1 MSVRDYPTSSAPNA
15 HRLPLIYQP
24 DPYLGLE
31 WATSSFLSQP
41 LLVLPDRN
49 DENNGDDQVTRLD
62 DYIASLY
69 THITS
74 ITRHRN
80 MLLQISHLPSEILS
94 SIFLLVASSREGQP
108 RHPKYWTGLMLVCRR
123 WRIVGVSSPILWSH
137 MSIMPS
143 GEARLALP
151 PPHQSR
157 YCGAHPLTVAI
168 YLTDN
173 FRSAWPRLQFH
184 ADYIRE
190 LTMHGSGTCLN
201 TFFGLFGESR
211 RDSLRNLSVTHI
223 VSPTW
228 TDSGPCVIPPEASRN
243 IASNL
248 QKLHLDGTALDWD
261 VLHSLT
267 SLDVKCLPRIGSTAP
282 WPVTA
287 SCLLAVVRRSPSLQ
301 HLSLETYFA
310 TDGLSTHGKPVELP
324 YLRSLDLRAR
334 PLVCAFI
341 MSALRMP
348 AHVRLSVH
356 SNNKNETEDNYR
368 RLCEAL
374 RGHFS
379 HSSTLILRT
388 LQLREQHQWA
398 WYVDLPAED
407 DCSRAIPGEHVLL
420 LHLLSPFDDDD
431 LYERTL
437 RQALDAVPS
446 GQVEYLHSC
455 QGKAVLKA
463 GARRLLLPLL
473 PSLRL
478 LCFNTTTNDSEW
490 FDVVQEWVAQGAA
503 PNGHL
508 RRIHWS
514 DRSFGRRGTDPKGY
528 VSVIALKLRM
538 LLDTYVVHRPLP
550 ERLVLRERWLG
561 CGAKEMADL
570 VQYALDVGVR
580 VDINPNAKLGAILFG
595 ASRG

>member
-1 MSVRDYPTSSAPNA
+1 MSVCDDSTSSASGA

-24 DPYLGLE
+24 DPYLELE

-49 DENNGDDQVTRLD
+49 VENNGDDQVTRLD

-74 ITRHRN
+74 ITSHRN
-80 MLLQISHLPSEILS
+80 MLLPISRLPNEILS

-143 GEARLALP
+143 GKSRLALP

-157 YCGAHPLTVAI
+157 YCGTHSLTVAI
-168 YLTDN
+168 YLTDI

-201 TFFGLFGESR
+201 TFFGLFGTSR
-211 RDSLRNLSVTHI
+211 RDSLRNLSVTHV

-228 TDSGPCVIPPEASRN
+228 TDSGPCVIPPEASKN
-243 IASNL
+243 VASNL
-248 QKLHLDGTALDWD
+248 QKLHLE
-261 VLHSLT
+261 
-267 SLDVKCLPRIGSTAP
+267 
-282 WPVTA
+282 VTA
-287 SCLLAVVRRSPSLQ
+287 SLLLAVVRRSPSLQ

-310 TDGLSTHGKPVELP
+310 TDGLSTHGEPVVLP
-324 YLRSLDLRAR
+324 YLRSLDLRAQ

-341 MSALRMP
+341 ISALRMP
-348 AHVRLSVH
+348 AYARFSIH
-356 SNNKNETEDNYR
+356 SNNRNETEDNYR
-368 RLCEAL
+368 CLCDAL

-379 HSSTLILRT
+379 RSSAPVLRT

-407 DCSRAIPGEHVLL
+407 DCSRSIPGEHVLL
-420 LHLLSPFDDDD
+420 LHLLSPFDDDE

-455 QGKAVLKA
+455 QGKAVLKV
-463 GARRLLLPLL
+463 GARRQLLSLL

-490 FDVVQEWVAQGAA
+490 FDAVQEWVAQGASR
-503 PNGHL
+503 NGHL
-508 RRIHWS
+508 RSIYWS
-514 DRSFGRRGTDPKGY
+514 NRSFERRGMDPKGY